1 MPSIDRLDADIRED
15 MIQRLKRIEGQARG
29 IQKMI
34 DEGRDCSDVM
44 TQISAMRSASHSLS
58 TELLEEFAL
67 HCLRNPDEYPSPEK
81 AVAQMVSMVS
91 RLTR

>member
-1 MPSIDRLDADIRED
+1 
-15 MIQRLKRIEGQARG
+15 
-29 IQKMI
+29 
-34 DEGRDCSDVM
+34 M